1 MKTYCVV
8 LGAAS
13 LAVASHAFMVGNP
26 LYAAPKAAAC
36 SSTTCMAVTLPALP
50 CECMYGAAER
60 EYQRGIALVLVL
72 EQNYMIQ

>member
-13 LAVASHAFMVGNP
+13 LAVASHAFLMGNP
-26 LYAAPKAAAC
+26 LKAAPKAAAC

-50 CECMYGAAER
+50 CECNRVTADRDYYRACPRTYSGTKA
-60 EYQRGIALVLVL
+60 
-72 EQNYMIQ
+72 

>member
-26 LYAAPKAAAC
+26 FNAASTAAAC

-50 CECMYGAAER
+50 CECMRGAAER
-60 EYQRGIALVLVL
+60 ELSQGIALVLVL
-72 EQNYMIQ
+72 EQKCVIQ